1 MRVLIFPAK
10 SEGPAGALAQQFS
23 FCVRLS
29 RFARLPHRFFRV
41 FVAALFFA
49 AVLPAG
55 ADFSIPPQTAAKI
68 GQRIWKNECGGTV
81 AGLTSWNAGENFAS
95 LGIGH
100 FIWYPAGGSGPYQES
115 FPGLVKL
122 LSARG
127 AVVPKWLSAAKACP
141 WPNRAGFHAAQKSTQ
156 MQELRAL
163 LANTIAIQAEY
174 AARRSVASLPKILA
188 AAGKGERDSL
198 NAKFNALAASGAGLY
213 CLMDYVNF
221 KGEGTNPAERYK
233 GTGWGLLQ
241 VLREMPATAPG
252 GAPTGFSAAAKRV
265 LDRRIAAAP
274 KDETRWRAGWFSRC
288 DSYARG
294 L

>member
-1 MRVLIFPAK
+1 MPLVHPRSLFAAASLAVVAPAAA
-10 SEGPAGALAQQFS
+10 EFTIPAG
-23 FCVRLS
+23 
-29 RFARLPHRFFRV
+29 
-41 FVAALFFA
+41 
-49 AVLPAG
+49 
-55 ADFSIPPQTAAKI
+55 TAAKI

-100 FIWYPAGGSGPYQES
+100 FIWYPAGVTGPYQES
-115 FPGLVKL
+115 FPGLVRL
-122 LSARG
+122 LSTRG
-127 AVVPKWLSAAKACP
+127 AAVPKWLTAAKSCP
-141 WPNRAGFHAAQKSTQ
+141 WPNRAAFAAAQKSAQ
-156 MQELRAL
+156 MQELRTL
-163 LANTIAIQAEY
+163 LANTIALQAEY
-174 AARRSVASLPKILA
+174 AAQRSVASLPKILA
-188 AAGKGERDSL
+188 AAGKSERAGL
-198 NAKFNALAASGAGLY
+198 EAKFHALAATGSGLY

-221 KGEGTNPAERYK
+221 KGEGTNPSERYK

-241 VLREMPATAPG
+241 VLREMPATAPAA
-252 GAPTGFSAAAKRV
+252 APAAFSAAAKRV